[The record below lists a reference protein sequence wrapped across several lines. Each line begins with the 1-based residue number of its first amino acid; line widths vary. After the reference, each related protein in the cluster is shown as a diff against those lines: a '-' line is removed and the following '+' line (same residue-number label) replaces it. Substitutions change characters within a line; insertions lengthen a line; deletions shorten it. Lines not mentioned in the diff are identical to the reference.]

1 MIKDAIPYYLR
12 TTKGT
17 DRVGYNNLSEARA
30 ALRTLIALEI
40 EHGNHAVEEN
50 DGRWV
55 SHQKPTGTA
64 HIWIESEDGRTIRLD
79 C

>member
-1 MIKDAIPYYLR
+1 MVKDAIPYFLR

-17 DRVGYNNLSEARA
+17 DSVGYNNLSEAKT

-40 EHGNHAVEEN
+40 EHGHHVVEEK
-50 DGRWV
+50 DGRWI

-64 HIWIESEDGRTIRLD
+64 HIWIESEDGRTIHLN
-79 C
+79 